1 MRKLGTSGPEPSS
14 EAVGTYSSAPHQT
27 LRNRSSF
34 RFTDN
39 VSCSCSR
46 RLGGIPGKSPALR
59 VLLPHVR
66 HGLGLG
72 VPGLGLGAP
81 DICHGVSPRNSSFS
95 FMVLKRTVLPQAVI
109 LFRVFP
115 GVHTHVGH
123 DSLSDGP
130 YRTADGQALRCLVCR
145 PLAAGMSVCC
155 VGLDMARISIP
166 KV

>member
-46 RLGGIPGKSPALR
+46 RLGGIPRKSPALR

-95 FMVLKRTVLPQAVI
+95 FMVLKRTVLPQAVN

-115 GVHTHVGH
+115 GVHIPGLWLTLGTLYSSGVGINKTKQHTHGQ
-123 DSLSDGP
+123 DS
-130 YRTADGQALRCLVCR
+130 RN
-145 PLAAGMSVCC
+145 
-155 VGLDMARISIP
+155 
-166 KV
+166 

>member
-95 FMVLKRTVLPQAVI
+95 FMVLKRTVLPQAVN

-115 GVHTHVGH
+115 GVHFPGYPVSVTYSPGVGINKTKQHTHGQ
-123 DSLSDGP
+123 DS
-130 YRTADGQALRCLVCR
+130 RN
-145 PLAAGMSVCC
+145 
-155 VGLDMARISIP
+155 
-166 KV
+166 